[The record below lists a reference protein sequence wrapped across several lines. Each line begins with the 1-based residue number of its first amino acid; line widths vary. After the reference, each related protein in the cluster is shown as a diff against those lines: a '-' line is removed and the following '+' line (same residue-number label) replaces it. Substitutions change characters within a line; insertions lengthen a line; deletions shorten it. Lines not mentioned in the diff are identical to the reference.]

1 MSATSFVKTV
11 WGLQGVVFAVPL
23 FGRLL
28 EHKSALPFPPM
39 GDNSTFLQFF
49 ALLFIAASVLIP
61 YYMPKKTRQ
70 RFVVILLFVSFIA
83 SVYLYLHMEKE
94 YVVPLSDGTTFVIKG
109 SVRNP
114 KLPQPYA
121 SMNDQDLIEYA
132 GARDADLE
140 HAYTRDSLEDNRNKV
155 FGSYVLSLVV
165 FQVMLGYAALTGEID
180 HPAT

>member
-1 MSATSFVKTV
+1 MSPTNFVKTV
-11 WGLQGVVFAVPL
+11 RSLQVIVFAVPL
-23 FGRLL
+23 FGRFL
-28 EHKSALPFPPM
+28 ERKSALPFPPV
-39 GDNSTFLQFF
+39 GDNSAFLRFF
-49 ALLFIAASVLIP
+49 ALLFVAASVLIP
-61 YYMPKKTRQ
+61 YFMPKKTRQ
-70 RFVVILLFVSFIA
+70 RVVVILLFFLFVA
-83 SVYLYLHMEKE
+83 SVYLYLHMEKV

-121 SMNDQDLIEYA
+121 SMNDQDLIEHA
-132 GARDADLE
+132 GPRDADLE

-180 HPAT
+180 